1 MRTFLAVEI
10 PEQVRRKVDR
20 FINEEKKNRLPI
32 KWIKIDNLHITLKF
46 LGEID
51 EKKQQEILSV
61 LEDISESK
69 PSFQMDLEGV
79 GCFPHLK
86 NPRVLWI
93 AVQQGNEVLTD
104 IANELEEGLS
114 PFGFKTEK
122 RFHGHLTI
130 GRVKKFCKVDDIL
143 ARSFK
148 SEVFSACAI
157 TLFKST
163 LTPQGPIYETLEK
176 FNLG

>member
-10 PEQVRRKVDR
+10 PEQVRKEVDR
-20 FINEEKKNRLPI
+20 FINKEKNTRLPI
-32 KWIKIDNLHITLKF
+32 KWIKVDNLHITLKF

-51 EKKQQEILSV
+51 EKKRQEILSV
-61 LEDISESK
+61 LEEISKSK

-93 AVQQGNEVLTD
+93 GVHQGNEVLID

-114 PFGFKTEK
+114 PFGFKMEK

-148 SEVFSACAI
+148 SEIFSAGAI

-163 LTPQGPIYETLEK
+163 LTPQGPIYEALEK
-176 FNLG
+176 FKFG

>member
-79 GCFPHLK
+79 GCFPHLSLAHLGSKSK
-86 NPRVLWI
+86 N
-93 AVQQGNEVLTD
+93 
-104 IANELEEGLS
+104 
-114 PFGFKTEK
+114 GFMDT
-122 RFHGHLTI
+122 
-130 GRVKKFCKVDDIL
+130 
-143 ARSFK
+143 
-148 SEVFSACAI
+148 
-157 TLFKST
+157 
-163 LTPQGPIYETLEK
+163 
-176 FNLG
+176 